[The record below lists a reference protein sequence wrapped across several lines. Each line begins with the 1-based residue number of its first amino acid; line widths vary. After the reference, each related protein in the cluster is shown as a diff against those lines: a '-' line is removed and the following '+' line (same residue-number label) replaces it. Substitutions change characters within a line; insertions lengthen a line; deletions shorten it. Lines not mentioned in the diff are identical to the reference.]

1 MGIRIPALIL
11 LSLLGGCAL
20 LPLEEADCR
29 GVNWE
34 QRGYRDGYG
43 GHPQQYLRLARECPR
58 FGVQVSEAD
67 YFKGWDAGYDEWY
80 RLIGSRQKIGG

>member
-1 MGIRIPALIL
+1 MPALVL
-11 LSLLGGCAL
+11 LSLLPLLGGCAL
-20 LPLEEADCR
+20 WPMEEADCR

-34 QRGYRDGYG
+34 QRGSRDGYG

-67 YFKGWDAGYDEWY
+67 YFKGWDAGHDEWY

>member
-20 LPLEEADCR
+20 WPMEEADCR

-34 QRGYRDGYG
+34 QRGYADGYG
-43 GHPQQYLRLARECPR
+43 GHPQQYLRLAQECPR

-80 RLIGSRQKIGG
+80 RLIGSRMKAGG